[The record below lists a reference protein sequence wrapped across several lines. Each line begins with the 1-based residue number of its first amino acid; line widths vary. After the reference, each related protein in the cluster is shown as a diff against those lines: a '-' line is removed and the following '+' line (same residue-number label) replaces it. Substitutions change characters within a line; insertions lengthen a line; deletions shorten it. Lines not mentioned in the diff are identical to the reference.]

1 MAMPWYVWL
10 ILLLVFGS
18 VIGSLLMLRDGAKKI
33 PLTEEQLKNIKA
45 RNARLD
51 AEEKRDKN

>member
-1 MAMPWYVWL
+1 MPWYVWL